1 MVPLV
6 PLLLEQFVGEDG
18 VDLSVVD
25 DCLRARP
32 AANRCIFGR
41 SKRFSTSNWL
51 KQHPLS
57 LIAEANH
64 APVYDHDVVKMCV
77 DLKFQLFG
85 NFLYLL
91 ILCAQIFFVCLYTG
105 VALSSPTPPRS
116 YYDSLNLTCKQL
128 CYTLAL
134 DSNDP
139 LPGNVLL
146 RKFHWFA
153 KSRLSPSSCSIRF
166 SSRIASPVFRCCFI
180 ERIYSV
186 DHPA

>member
-18 VDLSVVD
+18 VDLSVID

-32 AANRCIFGR
+32 MTNKCIFGR
-41 SKRFSTSNWL
+41 FKGFSTTNWL

-64 APVYDHDVVKMCV
+64 ASVYDHDVVKICV

-91 ILCAQIFFVCLYTG
+91 ILTAQIIYVFLYTG
-105 VALSSPTPPRS
+105 VALASPTPTQS
-116 YYDSLNLTCKQL
+116 YYDTTNYTCKQL
-128 CYTLAL
+128 CYLL
-134 DSNDP
+134 VSDPIDP
-139 LPGNVLL
+139 LPNNTFL
-146 RKFHWFA
+146 RKM
-153 KSRLSPSSCSIRF
+153 RMQDMMM
-166 SSRIASPVFRCCFI
+166 RIH
-180 ERIYSV
+180 RI
-186 DHPA
+186 